1 MKKNKIFLI
10 VMAFCVMLSIGISVF
25 AVAYAAADDGKTV
38 QLVTLDY
45 IENSLMKQI
54 EEKIRTG
61 SVESMKESIGQ
72 INQMLDY
79 LNTQTAANAGGLQSV
94 QTDLSDLRALLQ
106 TLDGKVTTLEQ
117 KAEQTALRE
126 QLDALIVRLET
137 LEGTYSIL
145 TEDVASLKDSVGGVL
160 NKVTV
165 LEGTVTE
172 LKTNCES
179 SISQLF
185 GKISAN
191 EESISAL
198 ESSAAAMKSSM
209 ETAKGE
215 IAELNASYSVM
226 LSRITTLEEE
236 ASTDRAALAEMKFA
250 LETIKTKINDMSGD
264 YGAIV
269 DAYNEYT
276 KTIAALRAASDGGAA
291 SFSAIFLKQGEMLSC
306 AGLSG
311 DTMEIIVRRGDVV
324 VHSPIATQGLIDLTD
339 SVELLNGKKVPE
351 YHYVM
356 LVGGSDGRGIVSQNG
371 DAWILVRG
379 EYEIG

>member
-94 QTDLSDLRALLQ
+94 QTDLSDLRTLLK

-117 KAEQTALRE
+117 KAEQTVLRE

-160 NKVTV
+160 DKVTV

-226 LSRITTLEEE
+226 LSRITTLEQE

-324 VHSPIATQGLIDLTD
+324 VHSPIVTQGLIDLTD

>member
-10 VMAFCVMLSIGISVF
+10 VMAFCAMLSIGISVF

-94 QTDLSDLRALLQ
+94 QTDLSDLRTLLK

-226 LSRITTLEEE
+226 LSRITTLEQE

-324 VHSPIATQGLIDLTD
+324 VHSPIVTQGLIDLTD